1 MDFEE
6 LKDESHNK
14 NVRKN
19 RATLVALFAIFFI
32 PVIIAYSAY
41 FTGWF
46 NQATQN
52 KGQLLVDDAVLDIED
67 FRFTRPDGS
76 TFKGE
81 EFETLYWWL
90 MPIDTNS
97 CNESCLEMNVFTL
110 NQTYLGLGKEAKRLK
125 PLLVLPEGSE
135 LKDKQFPTAFS
146 QFSGKGVKAL
156 DKTRSGLQQDLPANY
171 IYLVDPLGNI
181 FMRYDL
187 VKDREKAVEK
197 SKDLRTDVLR
207 LFKFSRLG

>member
-19 RATLVALFAIFFI
+19 RATLIALFVIFFT

-46 NQATQN
+46 NKASQN
-52 KGQLLVDDAVLDIED
+52 RGELLVDQEVLDIED
-67 FRFTRPDGS
+67 FEFVKDGKVI
-76 TFKGE
+76 TGE
-81 EFETLYWWL
+81 EFETLYWWV
-90 MPIDTNS
+90 MPIDRTQ
-97 CNESCLEMNVFTL
+97 CDNECLKLNIYML
-110 NQTYLGLGKEAKRLK
+110 NQTYQGLGKEAKRIN
-125 PLLVLPEGSE
+125 PMVVLAKGEEPID
-135 LKDKQFPTAFS
+135 DKFPTAYSEFS
-146 QFSGKGVKAL
+146 NIGVKAL
-156 DKTRSGLQQDLPANY
+156 EKTRSGLNKDLPANF

-181 FMRYDL
+181 FMRYEL
-187 VKDREKAVEK
+187 AKDDPQAPKI
-197 SKDLRTDVLR
+197 SKDMREDVRR